1 MSWDAQVKIFK
12 FAQNHGININ
22 HSGFYSPIPD
32 LADLTDKTFA
42 PKDTHLNWNEDGQKK
57 LLEELSVYSEEFSS
71 LVEDKL
77 FDNSNG
83 TFENHDAP
91 IYYCMIR
98 HYKPK
103 KIIEVGAGNSTILAG
118 LAASKNGNT
127 AITAIDPYLDE
138 EKEKVFPKNINFIR
152 EKVQNVPLT
161 DFQDLSKND
170 ILFIDS
176 SHVSKVGSDVNFLY
190 LEVLPILSSGVVVY
204 IHDIFLPNEFPRNWV
219 EENLLFWNEQYLLNA
234 FLIGNKDFEI
244 LFGNSYMG
252 LKHGDL
258 LKKVYDAK
266 GPVGGASFWIRR
278 K

>member
-1 MSWDAQVKIFK
+1 M
-12 FAQNHGININ
+12 
-22 HSGFYSPIPD
+22 
-32 LADLTDKTFA
+32 
-42 PKDTHLNWNEDGQKK
+42 
-57 LLEELSVYSEEFSS
+57 SVYSEEFSS

-77 FDNSNG
+77 FDNNNG

-127 AITAIDPYLDE
+127 TITAIDPYLDE

-152 EKVQNVPLT
+152 EKVQNVSLS

-190 LEVLPILSSGVVVY
+190 LEVLPILSSGVIVH

-244 LFGNSYMG
+244 LFGNSFMG

-266 GPVGGASFWIRR
+266 GPVGGTSFWIR
-278 K
+278 KK